1 MRMTVFSVALV
12 AGVLALLQ
20 SSSEAKG
27 SGGFWKADEV
37 AGPGC
42 FMMGPSRRG
51 AGVRDVRPAMV
62 ERATPSGEP
71 GSPPGT
77 SSGNAELGRRV
88 YLARCTACHNADPSR
103 DGQVGPAV
111 KGSPLELVR
120 TRVLWAAY
128 PSGYAPKRGTRIM
141 PPQPDLVSRIND
153 LAAYLRAR

>member
-1 MRMTVFSVALV
+1 MRMTVFHGVLV
-12 AGVLALLQ
+12 AGLLALLQ
-20 SSSEAKG
+20 TSSEAKG
-27 SGGFWKADEV
+27 PSGSWEV
-37 AGPGC
+37 VNGAGPGC

-51 AGVRDVRPAMV
+51 AVVRDARPAMV
-62 ERATPSGEP
+62 ERATPSGES
-71 GSPPGT
+71 GSSSGA

-111 KGSPLELVR
+111 KGAPLELVR

-128 PSGYAPKRGTRIM
+128 PPGYAPKRGTRIM

>member
-1 MRMTVFSVALV
+1 MRMTVFYVALV

-27 SGGFWKADEV
+27 PGGFWKADEE
-37 AGPGC
+37 A
-42 FMMGPSRRG
+42 
-51 AGVRDVRPAMV
+51 RPAMV

-71 GSPPGT
+71 ESPPGT
-77 SSGNAELGRRV
+77 SSGDAELGRRV

-111 KGSPLELVR
+111 KGAPLELVR

-141 PPQPDLVSRIND
+141 PPQPELVSRIND

>member
-1 MRMTVFSVALV
+1 MTVFSVALV

-62 ERATPSGEP
+62 
-71 GSPPGT
+71 
-77 SSGNAELGRRV
+77 
-88 YLARCTACHNADPSR
+88 
-103 DGQVGPAV
+103 
-111 KGSPLELVR
+111 
-120 TRVLWAAY
+120 
-128 PSGYAPKRGTRIM
+128 
-141 PPQPDLVSRIND
+141 
-153 LAAYLRAR
+153 